1 MPKLIEKR
9 LIQIEW
15 ADIEGRTKHRKP
27 KSASIRSSGHHLMQV
42 VRYALQT
49 SGLLKTYT
57 ADADEELMPL
67 RMAMGMAWEDWC
79 VGLWPDLVWQP
90 GEVELDGVFMT
101 PDGIT
106 EIDNAVIDPALKK
119 FAFSPYPTMC
129 VEEFKLTWKSSRRG
143 ESITDEKLW
152 MWQLAGLCK
161 GMNVN
166 YARLHVNYVMG
177 DYKGSGPQYFTY
189 LLHFPQDE
197 LDKFWKNIILANRDK
212 SPKEEH

>member
-15 ADIEGRTKHRKP
+15 ADIEGRTRHRKP

-101 PDGIT
+101 PDGLSELLIYVAHSHRDYAT
-106 EIDNAVIDPALKK
+106 
-119 FAFSPYPTMC
+119 
-129 VEEFKLTWKSSRRG
+129 VEEYKLTWKSSRRG
-143 ESITDEKLW
+143 GNITGEKLW

-166 YARLHVNYVMG
+166 YARLHVCYVMG

-212 SPKEEH
+212 SPREEY

>member
-9 LIQIEW
+9 LIQLEW

-42 VRYALQT
+42 IRYALT
-49 SGLLKTYT
+49 ESGQLKSY
-57 ADADEELMPL
+57 ASDIDEERMPL
-67 RMAMGMAWEDWC
+67 RMFMGMVWEDGV

-101 PDGIT
+101 PDGISMLAPHD
-106 EIDNAVIDPALKK
+106 EFL
-119 FAFSPYPTMC
+119 C

-143 ESITDEKLW
+143 EDIISEKLW

-161 GMNVN
+161 GMHCN

-189 LLHFPQDE
+189 LLHFSQDE
-197 LDKFWKNIILANRDK
+197 LDKFWKNIIIANRDK
-212 SPKEEH
+212 SPREEH